1 MLEFGEILI
10 IIISF
15 VLIIYYLYSINRT
28 PKQNISKTTSEN
40 ANIEHKILVENNDD
54 DEED

>member
-1 MLEFGEILI
+1 MLEIGEILI

-15 VLIIYYLYSINRT
+15 VLIIYYLYSINKT
-28 PKQNISKTTSEN
+28 PTHNISKTISEN
-40 ANIEHKILVENNDD
+40 ANIERKILVEDSD